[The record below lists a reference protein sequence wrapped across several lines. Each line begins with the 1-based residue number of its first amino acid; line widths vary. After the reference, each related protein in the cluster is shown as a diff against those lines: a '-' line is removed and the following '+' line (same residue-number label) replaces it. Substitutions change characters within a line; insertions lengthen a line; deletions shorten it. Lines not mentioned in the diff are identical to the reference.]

1 MLSRA
6 KRNILMNVY
15 FLVTAVFV
23 LIADQITKNIIM
35 QRVPVNSSIE
45 IIRGF
50 LYITHVKNSGAAFGM
65 FQNYTKILTIISI
78 VAIVLII
85 ILKTI
90 LKLNFAFYNVSLGFI
105 LGGAVGNLIDR
116 YFVGEVTDFINLTFL
131 PVFNIAD
138 SSIVIGFC
146 LIIILIIREYF
157 KKEKTRG
164 VE

>member
-15 FLVTAVFV
+15 FLVTAILV
-23 LIADQITKNIIM
+23 LVADQITKNLVIE
-35 QRVPVNSSIE
+35 RVPENSSVEVIK
-45 IIRGF
+45 GF

-65 FQNYTKILTIISI
+65 FQGYTNILAIISM

-85 ILKTI
+85 ILKVI
-90 LKLNFAFYNVSLGFI
+90 LKLDFAFYNVSLGFI
-105 LGGAVGNLIDR
+105 LGGAIGNLIDR
-116 YFVGEVTDFINLTFL
+116 YFIGEVTDFINLRFI

-138 SSIVIGFC
+138 SSLIIGFC

-157 KKEKTRG
+157 KKEKTKR
-164 VE
+164 E

>member
-6 KRNILMNVY
+6 KRNILMNAY
-15 FLVTAVFV
+15 FLVTAILV
-23 LIADQITKNIIM
+23 LVADQITKNLVIE
-35 QRVPVNSSIE
+35 RVPENSSIE

-65 FQNYTKILTIISI
+65 FQGYTNILAIISM

-85 ILKTI
+85 ILKVI
-90 LKLNFAFYNVSLGFI
+90 LKLDFAFYNVSLGFI
-105 LGGAVGNLIDR
+105 LGGAIGNLIDR
-116 YFVGEVTDFINLTFL
+116 YLMGEVTDFINLRFI

-138 SSIVIGFC
+138 SSLIIGFC

-164 VE
+164 SE